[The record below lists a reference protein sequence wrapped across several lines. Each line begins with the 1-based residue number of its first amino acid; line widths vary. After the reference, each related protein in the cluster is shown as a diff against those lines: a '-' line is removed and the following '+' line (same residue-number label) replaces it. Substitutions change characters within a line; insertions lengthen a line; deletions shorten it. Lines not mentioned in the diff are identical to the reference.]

1 MSIFGSMKTA
11 VSGMNAQANRLG
23 TVSDNIA
30 NSSTTGYKEATTSF
44 SSLVLPQ
51 GSGNYN
57 SGGVET
63 TIQYAISQQGNIS
76 YTTSTNDLAIQG
88 SGFFVVSD
96 AAGTPYM
103 TRAGNF
109 APDSSGNL
117 VNSAGFTLMGYSY
130 GSGSP
135 SVVVNGF
142 NGLVPINV
150 NQTGL
155 TAVASTSG
163 NLAGN
168 LNSNDTVVAAAN
180 TGSANASTAT
190 PSEKSS
196 VVGYDSQGNAIT
208 YDVYYTKT
216 AANTWDVAV
225 YNHANATAGNSPF
238 PYTPTA
244 TALLGTGTMVF
255 NANGQLT
262 TTGSITPTAPLTVNA
277 SATQT
282 IKIDMSGFTQLASGF
297 TATGKVDGQAPNPVK
312 SVTIGKDGAVSALY
326 GDGSSKNLYRIPL
339 ATVASPD
346 LLTLQSGNVYS
357 ANGQS
362 GVTVTGFP
370 QTGQFGYVQSGA
382 LEESNVDLASELTNM
397 IEAQKSYT
405 ANSKV
410 FQAGSELMDVLVN
423 LQR

>member
-1 MSIFGSMKTA
+1 
-11 VSGMNAQANRLG
+11 
-23 TVSDNIA
+23 
-30 NSSTTGYKEATTSF
+30 
-44 SSLVLPQ
+44 
-51 GSGNYN
+51 
-57 SGGVET
+57 
-63 TIQYAISQQGNIS
+63 
-76 YTTSTNDLAIQG
+76 
-88 SGFFVVSD
+88 
-96 AAGTPYM
+96 
-103 TRAGNF
+103 
-109 APDSSGNL
+109 
-117 VNSAGFTLMGYSY
+117 
-130 GSGSP
+130 
-135 SVVVNGF
+135 
-142 NGLVPINV
+142 
-150 NQTGL
+150 
-155 TAVASTSG
+155 
-163 NLAGN
+163 
-168 LNSNDTVVAAAN
+168 
-180 TGSANASTAT
+180 
-190 PSEKSS
+190 
-196 VVGYDSQGNAIT
+196 VGYDSQGNAIT

-238 PYTPTA
+238 PYTPA
-244 TALLGTGTMVF
+244 ASALLGSGTMVF

-262 TTGSITPTAPLTVNA
+262 TTGSITPTAPLTVTNG
-277 SATQT
+277 QT

-312 SVTIGKDGAVSALY
+312 SVTIGKDGSVSALY